1 VTKPPARAAGMAV
14 LPVPQG
20 NVENASPERDLGPCN
35 EILGGLDDKVSD
47 LADIPSHPACFHVRF
62 KLGKIG
68 RRGLHIQAPLNGTTI
83 YHSQDIDEGPPSG
96 LTKCPKGQY
105 GDSCI
110 SLLLPTIGE
119 SSIPWPGREWH
130 SCVRCGTRAAD
141 LPRHKQRERRPSEG
155 TGTPFPLASG
165 HPRRSG
171 RSPIANGIPRKEIR
185 GRHQRHKCCG
195 LEHAPACPKSR

>member
-1 VTKPPARAAGMAV
+1 MLSTGDT
-14 LPVPQG
+14 PVW
-20 NVENASPERDLGPCN
+20 SRLLG
-35 EILGGLDDKVSD
+35 S
-47 LADIPSHPACFHVRF
+47 
-62 KLGKIG
+62 KLLCISQFPTQT
-68 RRGLHIQAPLNGTTI
+68 RPRTTI
-83 YHSQDIDEGPPSG
+83 HPLEIFSCHRSPLFIRLNDSERTIRVQLSNSG
-96 LTKCPKGQY
+96 FALTENCFARFASLPLSAQKCPQGQY

-195 LEHAPACPKSR
+195 LEHAPARPKSR